1 MPDDFRGPP
10 FPPPGYPPE
19 SPREPPQPPPSG
31 LGDVTLDVLVSRRGP
46 VTTGLLAVIVAVSLA
61 GFVVPGVLDALAKV
75 NERIRQGELW
85 RLFTPA
91 LVHGSLIH
99 LFVNMSALAQIGR
112 VAEGLYGGRGFLVA
126 FVLGTGA
133 ATATSFAFMPNPSV
147 GASGGLFAIVGALL
161 AFAVRHRGV
170 LPEAARRQMIRG
182 ELFTVG
188 INVVFGFLVPYVD
201 NAAHLGGLA
210 AGFLVG
216 LLLPPGPLAAARLRV
231 LGRARD
237 RTIIVR

>member
-19 SPREPPQPPPSG
+19 SSREPSRPPPG

-46 VTTGLLAVIVAVSLA
+46 VTTALLAVIIAVSLA
-61 GFVVPGVLDALAKV
+61 GFFVPGVIDALAKV
-75 NERIRQGELW
+75 NDRIRAGELW

-91 LVHGSLIH
+91 LVHGSLAH
-99 LFVNMSALAQIGR
+99 LFVNMWALAQVGR
-112 VAEGLYGGRGFLVA
+112 VAEGLYGGRGFLIA

-133 ATATSFAFMPNPSV
+133 ATATSYAFTPNPSV

-170 LPEAARRQMIRG
+170 LPEDARRQMIRG
-182 ELFTVG
+182 GLFTVG
-188 INVVFGFLVPYVD
+188 INVAFGLAVPYVD

-216 LLLPPGPLAAARLRV
+216 LGLPPGPLAAARLKV
-231 LGRARD
+231 LGRARE

>member
-1 MPDDFRGPP
+1 VPDDFRGPP

-19 SPREPPQPPPSG
+19 PPREPPQPPTG
-31 LGDVTLDVLVSRRGP
+31 MGDVTLDVLVSRRGP
-46 VTTGLLAVIVAVSLA
+46 VTTALLAVIIAVSLA
-61 GFVVPGVLDALAKV
+61 GFFVPGVIDALAKV
-75 NERIRQGELW
+75 NEGIRQGELW

-91 LVHGSLIH
+91 LVHGSLLH
-99 LFVNMSALAQIGR
+99 LFVNMSALAAVGR

-133 ATATSFAFMPNPSV
+133 ASATSYAFTANPSV
-147 GASGGLFAIVGALL
+147 GASGGLFAIVGTLL

-170 LPEAARRQMIRG
+170 LPEAARRRMIRG
-182 ELFTVG
+182 ELFTVA
-188 INVVFGFLVPYVD
+188 INVAFGFMVPYVD
-201 NAAHLGGLA
+201 NAAHLGGVA
-210 AGFLVG
+210 AGFVIGLV
-216 LLLPPGPLAAARLRV
+216 LPPGRLAAARLKA